1 MKRIEQIRSARERAV
16 YSACRGLTT
25 HVDSGWV
32 YKGLTFQT
40 HKSIESA
47 GNRDR
52 WMHRGDEAA
61 RRHAALTLQHRKLA
75 GSIWRLEFSL
85 MVRLGLEV
93 VSVRCALLC
102 GATATGLALA
112 ASVATAQS
120 QPTRKDGE
128 LVALC
133 TPGLV
138 ESKGEKSGTYALYDL
153 GYGRLGIDEGD
164 AKLARTCVK
173 ATAGNLGF
181 KIGSAEY
188 NLSTGVEYDG
198 ADRSLTTQSV
208 TQTLCQS
215 FYTGSDGYQ
224 LRFRNSNGDVQG
236 DDLGTT
242 PIETLRGVGG
252 WSYDLASRAVAPDLN
267 LASATQEPWLRCF
280 DASQANG
287 ALDVDANGQPLSL
300 FDAGFESSTDVQ
312 VEFLKNGSPAVLDS
326 DANGDFV
333 SATIGSDS
341 TYRVRVVNRGEAT
354 AENVRVR
361 EFIPKSSGQI
371 SPRLIAL
378 SCQDESAQTCAGPD
392 GTLTRNIAQLAPGEA
407 RVYTLTRKVDAT
419 TETSAPAMV
428 AAFVDPS
435 NTVDED
441 QADNKRKLFL
451 RLVANGLPSA
461 DPKTISTSEDV
472 AAIVTLSGTDPDPG
486 DTVVAWNVVTPP
498 QHGSLSGTA
507 PNLTYTPAMDYN
519 GADSFT
525 YRVVDNRGGQGAPA
539 TVSITISAVNDA
551 PRIATQMA
559 DVTYAETAAVEIN
572 AANAFVD
579 PEGDAFTVAAS
590 GLPSGVS
597 YFAGL
602 KVITG
607 TLNQTSAG
615 TYNVVLTATETA
627 SGLTANN
634 TFTLTVTDTNQT
646 PTVATPI
653 PDQASNEGATPSL
666 DVAGN
671 FSDADA
677 NNTLTFS
684 VTAGALPPGLSLA
697 TNGQV
702 TGTISQTAATGSPYT
717 ITVTANDGSGTA
729 NNTVSDTF
737 AWTVNAVN
745 VAPVAGT
752 LADRMGTENDPLE
765 ILGADLRAAFSDP
778 DDPIAPFH
786 DTLAF
791 SVSGLPAGL
800 IYFGASSNISG
811 IPAYGTDGIH
821 VITVT
826 ATDPGS
832 LTASQTFQ
840 LTIGNANRLPTV
852 ANPIPNQAATAAN
865 AFNFQFAAN
874 TFSDPDTD
882 EATTP
887 DVLVYTAQ
895 LVGGGAL
902 PAGCRSMVPL
912 ARSPGRP
919 QWVMWAR

>member
-1 MKRIEQIRSARERAV
+1 M
-16 YSACRGLTT
+16 
-25 HVDSGWV
+25 
-32 YKGLTFQT
+32 
-40 HKSIESA
+40 
-47 GNRDR
+47 
-52 WMHRGDEAA
+52 
-61 RRHAALTLQHRKLA
+61 
-75 GSIWRLEFSL
+75 
-85 MVRLGLEV
+85 
-93 VSVRCALLC
+93 
-102 GATATGLALA
+102 
-112 ASVATAQS
+112 
-120 QPTRKDGE
+120 
-128 LVALC
+128 
-133 TPGLV
+133 
-138 ESKGEKSGTYALYDL
+138 
-153 GYGRLGIDEGD
+153 
-164 AKLARTCVK
+164 
-173 ATAGNLGF
+173 
-181 KIGSAEY
+181 
-188 NLSTGVEYDG
+188 
-198 ADRSLTTQSV
+198 
-208 TQTLCQS
+208 
-215 FYTGSDGYQ
+215 
-224 LRFRNSNGDVQG
+224 
-236 DDLGTT
+236 
-242 PIETLRGVGG
+242 
-252 WSYDLASRAVAPDLN
+252 
-267 LASATQEPWLRCF
+267 
-280 DASQANG
+280 
-287 ALDVDANGQPLSL
+287 
-300 FDAGFESSTDVQ
+300 
-312 VEFLKNGSPAVLDS
+312 
-326 DANGDFV
+326 
-333 SATIGSDS
+333 
-341 TYRVRVVNRGEAT
+341 
-354 AENVRVR
+354 
-361 EFIPKSSGQI
+361 
-371 SPRLIAL
+371 
-378 SCQDESAQTCAGPD
+378 
-392 GTLTRNIAQLAPGEA
+392 TRNIAQLAPGEA

-435 NTVDED
+435 NTVDDD

-684 VTAGALPPGLSLA
+684 VTAGALPPGLTLA
-697 TNGQV
+697 TNGQI
-702 TGTISQTAATGSPYT
+702 TGTISQTAAVGSPYS
-717 ITVTANDGSGTA
+717 ITVTANDGNGG
-729 NNTVSDTF
+729 TVSDTF
-737 AWTVNAVN
+737 AWTVNAAN

-752 LADRMGTENDPLE
+752 LADRMGTENDLLE

-778 DDPIAPFH
+778 DDPTEPFH
-786 DTLAF
+786 DTLSF

-800 IYFGASSNISG
+800 IYFPTSSNILG
-811 IPAYGTDGIH
+811 MPAYGTDGIH

-852 ANPIPNQAATAAN
+852 ANAIPNQAATVAN
-865 AFNFQFAAN
+865 AFSFQFASN
-874 TFSDPDTD
+874 TFSDPDTV

-887 DVLVYTAQ
+887 DVLVYSAQ
-895 LVGGGAL
+895 LGGGGAL
-902 PAGCRSMVPL
+902 PGWLTFTPATRSFSGTPTVDGTVTIEVTADDGHGGTVTDSFDIVVAP
-912 ARSPGRP
+912 
-919 QWVMWAR
+919 

>member
-1 MKRIEQIRSARERAV
+1 
-16 YSACRGLTT
+16 
-25 HVDSGWV
+25 
-32 YKGLTFQT
+32 
-40 HKSIESA
+40 
-47 GNRDR
+47 
-52 WMHRGDEAA
+52 
-61 RRHAALTLQHRKLA
+61 
-75 GSIWRLEFSL
+75 
-85 MVRLGLEV
+85 MVRLGMEV
-93 VSVRCALLC
+93 VSVRRAMLC
-102 GATATGLALA
+102 GATATGLALV

-198 ADRSLTTQSV
+198 ADRSLTAQSV

-215 FYTGSDGYQ
+215 YYAGTDGYQ

-252 WSYDLASRAVAPDLN
+252 WSYDLASRAVAPEVSLV
-267 LASATQEPWLRCF
+267 SATQEPWLRCF

-287 ALDVDANGQPLSL
+287 ALEVDAGGQPLSL
-300 FDAGFESSTDVQ
+300 FSAGFESSTDVQ
-312 VEFLKNGSPAVLDS
+312 VEYLKNGSAAVLDS

-333 SATIGSDS
+333 AATIGSES

-354 AENVRVR
+354 AQNVRVR

-371 SPRLIAL
+371 SPRVIAM
-378 SCQDESAQTCAGPD
+378 SCLDESAQTCAGAD

-407 RVYTLTRKVDAT
+407 KVYTLTRRVDAT
-419 TETSAPAMV
+419 TEVAAPAMV
-428 AAFVDPS
+428 AAFVDPT
-435 NTVDED
+435 NVVDDD
-441 QADNKRKLFL
+441 QSDNKRKVFL
-451 RLVANGLPSA
+451 RLVANGLPTA
-461 DPKTISTSEDV
+461 DPKTIATSEDV
-472 AAIVTLSGTDPDPG
+472 AANVTLSGTDPDPG
-486 DTVVAWNVVTPP
+486 DTVVAWNVVTQP

-525 YRVVDNRGGQGAPA
+525 YRVADNRGGQGAPA

-607 TLNQTSAG
+607 TLSLTSSG
-615 TYNVVLTATETA
+615 TYIVVLTATETA
-627 SGLTANN
+627 SGLTATN
-634 TFTLTVTDTNQT
+634 TFTLTVTDTNQA

-653 PDQASNEGATPSL
+653 PDQASNEGDAPSL

-684 VTAGALPPGLSLA
+684 VTAGALPPGLTLA
-697 TNGQV
+697 TNGQI
-702 TGTISQTAATGSPYT
+702 TGTISQTAAVGSPYS
-717 ITVTANDGSGTA
+717 ITVTANDGNGG
-729 NNTVSDTF
+729 TVSDTF
-737 AWTVNAVN
+737 AWTVNAAN

-752 LADRMGTENDPLE
+752 LADRMGTENDLLE

-778 DDPIAPFH
+778 DDPTEPFH
-786 DTLAF
+786 DTLSF

-800 IYFGASSNISG
+800 LYSPTSSNILG
-811 IPAYGTDGIH
+811 MPAYGTDGIH

-852 ANPIPNQAATAAN
+852 ANAIPNQAATVAN
-865 AFNFQFAAN
+865 AFSFQFASN
-874 TFSDPDTD
+874 TFSDPDTV

-887 DVLVYTAQ
+887 DVLVYSAQ
-895 LVGGGAL
+895 LGGGGAL
-902 PAGCRSMVPL
+902 PGWLTFTPATRSFSGTPTVDGTVTIEVTADDGHGGTVTDSFDIVVAP
-912 ARSPGRP
+912 
-919 QWVMWAR
+919 

>member
-1 MKRIEQIRSARERAV
+1 
-16 YSACRGLTT
+16 
-25 HVDSGWV
+25 
-32 YKGLTFQT
+32 
-40 HKSIESA
+40 
-47 GNRDR
+47 
-52 WMHRGDEAA
+52 
-61 RRHAALTLQHRKLA
+61 
-75 GSIWRLEFSL
+75 
-85 MVRLGLEV
+85 
-93 VSVRCALLC
+93 
-102 GATATGLALA
+102 
-112 ASVATAQS
+112 
-120 QPTRKDGE
+120 
-128 LVALC
+128 
-133 TPGLV
+133 
-138 ESKGEKSGTYALYDL
+138 
-153 GYGRLGIDEGD
+153 
-164 AKLARTCVK
+164 
-173 ATAGNLGF
+173 
-181 KIGSAEY
+181 
-188 NLSTGVEYDG
+188 
-198 ADRSLTTQSV
+198 
-208 TQTLCQS
+208 
-215 FYTGSDGYQ
+215 
-224 LRFRNSNGDVQG
+224 
-236 DDLGTT
+236 
-242 PIETLRGVGG
+242 
-252 WSYDLASRAVAPDLN
+252 
-267 LASATQEPWLRCF
+267 
-280 DASQANG
+280 
-287 ALDVDANGQPLSL
+287 
-300 FDAGFESSTDVQ
+300 
-312 VEFLKNGSPAVLDS
+312 
-326 DANGDFV
+326 
-333 SATIGSDS
+333 
-341 TYRVRVVNRGEAT
+341 
-354 AENVRVR
+354 
-361 EFIPKSSGQI
+361 
-371 SPRLIAL
+371 
-378 SCQDESAQTCAGPD
+378 
-392 GTLTRNIAQLAPGEA
+392 LTRNIAQLAPGEA

-435 NTVDED
+435 NTVDDD

-684 VTAGALPPGLSLA
+684 VTAGALPPGLTLA
-697 TNGQV
+697 TNGQI
-702 TGTISQTAATGSPYT
+702 TGTISQTAAVGSPYS
-717 ITVTANDGSGTA
+717 ITVTANDGNGG
-729 NNTVSDTF
+729 TVSDTF
-737 AWTVNAVN
+737 AWTVNAAN

-752 LADRMGTENDPLE
+752 LADRMGTENDLLE

-778 DDPIAPFH
+778 DDPTEPFH
-786 DTLAF
+786 DTLSF

-800 IYFGASSNISG
+800 IYFPTSSNILG
-811 IPAYGTDGIH
+811 MPAYGTDGIH

-852 ANPIPNQAATAAN
+852 ANAIPNQAATVAN
-865 AFNFQFAAN
+865 AFSFQFASN
-874 TFSDPDTD
+874 TFSDPDTV

-887 DVLVYTAQ
+887 DVLVYSAQ
-895 LVGGGAL
+895 LGGGGAL
-902 PAGCRSMVPL
+902 PGWLTFTPATRSFSGTPTVDGTVTIEVTADDGHGGTVTDSFDIVVAP
-912 ARSPGRP
+912 
-919 QWVMWAR
+919 